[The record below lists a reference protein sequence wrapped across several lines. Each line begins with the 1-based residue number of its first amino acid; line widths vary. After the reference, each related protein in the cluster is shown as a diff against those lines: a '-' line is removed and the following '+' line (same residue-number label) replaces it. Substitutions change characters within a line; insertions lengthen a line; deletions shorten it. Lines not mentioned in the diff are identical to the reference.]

1 MQIKVVK
8 PKVNS
13 TLSYYEPKQGNKS
26 KVIQK
31 RESIVKE
38 WKECQTKAKKVRDQ
52 EDKEDRLWKVF
63 ERER

>member
-13 TLSYYEPKQGNKS
+13 TLIHYEPRQGNKHS
-26 KVIQK
+26 IVEK
-31 RESIVKE
+31 RESAVKD
-38 WKECQTKAKKVRDQ
+38 WKECQSKIRKAKEQ
-52 EDKEDRLWKVF
+52 EEKEDRLWKVF